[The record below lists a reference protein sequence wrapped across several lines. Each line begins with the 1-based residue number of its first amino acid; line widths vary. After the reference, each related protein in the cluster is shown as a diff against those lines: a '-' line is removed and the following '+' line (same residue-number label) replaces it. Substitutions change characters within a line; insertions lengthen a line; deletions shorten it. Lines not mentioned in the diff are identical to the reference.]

1 MIKDGQGTLVN
12 NGLAAKAV
20 HFSFTL
26 LPANESMP
34 CNCGQ
39 SIHCTATQ
47 NGMHFILS
55 LRGPLCTLNKLC
67 TRPNKT
73 FAPLP
78 VRNEVLGKQKKV
90 QHQIL
95 YCSPMEYSSIT

>member
-1 MIKDGQGTLVN
+1 MIKDGLGTLVN
-12 NGLAAKAV
+12 NGLAAKVV

-47 NGMHFILS
+47 NGMHFIFYNIC
-55 LRGPLCTLNKLC
+55 PADTLLFW
-67 TRPNKT
+67 T
-73 FAPLP
+73 AAA
-78 VRNEVLGKQKKV
+78 
-90 QHQIL
+90 L
-95 YCSPMEYSSIT
+95 YLDIYISN

>member
-39 SIHCTATQ
+39 SIHCYTKWDA
-47 NGMHFILS
+47 FY
-55 LRGPLCTLNKLC
+55 
-67 TRPNKT
+67 
-73 FAPLP
+73 F
-78 VRNEVLGKQKKV
+78 
-90 QHQIL
+90 
-95 YCSPMEYSSIT
+95 